1 MVAPLFRSVLVIENI
16 QGFYRLLIIEDRSI
30 VPVLLG
36 LPGDDV
42 SAFPNQRIEL
52 LVHMRGILLKRE
64 YIWHIVL
71 HQTGELRCPLEITR
85 ILAYLLQ
92 SRRNSVLAVVPDIVI
107 ENTEVMPP
115 EILISPLLAAISV
128 FSFMKLDAIVNVMMD
143 CSPWPV
149 VASGVIQSG
158 VLLFL

>member
-16 QGFYRLLIIEDRSI
+16 QGLHRLLIIEDRSI

-42 SAFPNQRIEL
+42 SAFLNQRIEL

-85 ILAYLLQ
+85 ILAYFLP

-107 ENTEVMPP
+107 ENTEVSALGD
-115 EILISPLLAAISV
+115 LI
-128 FSFMKLDAIVNVMMD
+128 FSLERRT
-143 CSPWPV
+143 
-149 VASGVIQSG
+149 
-158 VLLFL
+158 FLRRRG